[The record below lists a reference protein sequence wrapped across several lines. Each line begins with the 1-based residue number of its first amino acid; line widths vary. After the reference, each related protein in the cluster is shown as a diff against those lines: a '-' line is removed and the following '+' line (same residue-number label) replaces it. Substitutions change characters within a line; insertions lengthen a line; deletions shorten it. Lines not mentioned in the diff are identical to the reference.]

1 MRANRPAALLTTLLL
16 PAVLLAAS
24 PSQSATPAS
33 GTDSPR
39 KAMGWTKVSTGT
51 VDSLSEIT
59 TLRTGDGVLHAV
71 YAQDT
76 GTTGN
81 YEHTTLSTTGAVT
94 GHSDV
99 LGSWGALVSKPKL
112 LPTLSGGMRLVFSGL
127 QDTDTSNFYSHGYAY
142 DTISDAS
149 GAAWSLQPRALTKF
163 GSAYAGYGLG
173 ATLLSNG
180 TPVTASPLN
189 SGLFYRVGDIPTTD
203 QLAVS
208 TYPDDGSYTSP
219 SCCLYETQLVNS
231 GDNVWMAWYAN
242 GSSEETNGTFVQQ
255 IHPTPGPVIKAPG
268 SSIGA
273 DSLSPSQSVAMVA
286 RPGGGV
292 VLAYA
297 LGYPNTTAIGLWQ
310 VGSSSVVKVP
320 NSKDASQVA
329 LGAGA
334 TGRMWLAWRT
344 GSSVS
349 ALRTSA
355 TGFGLGAVQDLGSP
369 TGGSDL
375 RSIAVDASLN
385 QGTVLINDAAST
397 TVYSILVN
405 PGLSLKAKP
414 TSIKAGQKKKVT
426 FKVTD
431 AGEAVAG
438 VKVKGGGESCTTNA
452 SGVCKSTYKVTK
464 VGKLKLAATKGGYG
478 SAKAEIKVKK

>member
-1 MRANRPAALLTTLLL
+1 MRAKRPAALLTTLLL

-24 PSQSATPAS
+24 PSQSAAPE
-33 GTDSPR
+33 SPR
-39 KAMGWTKVSTGT
+39 KASGWTKVSTGT
-51 VDSLSEIT
+51 VDSLAEIT

-99 LGSWGALVSKPKL
+99 LGSWAALVSKPKL
-112 LPTLSGGMRLVFSGL
+112 LPTVTGGLRLVFSGL
-127 QDTDTSNFYSHGYAY
+127 QDTDTNNFYSHGYAY

-149 GAAWSLQPRALTKF
+149 GAAWTLQPHALTKF
-163 GSAYAGYGLG
+163 GAAYSGYGIG

-180 TPVTASPLN
+180 TPVTAGTLN
-189 SGLFYRVGDIPTTD
+189 ADIFYRVGDIPTTD
-203 QLAVS
+203 QLAVA
-208 TYPDDGSYTSP
+208 TYPEDGSYTSP

-231 GDNVWMAWYAN
+231 GDNIWMAWYAN
-242 GSSEETNGTFVQQ
+242 GSSEATNGTFVQQ
-255 IHPTPGPVIKAPG
+255 VYPTPGPVIKAPG

-273 DSLSPSQSVAMVA
+273 DSLNPGQTVAMVA
-286 RPGGGV
+286 RPGGSV
-292 VLAYA
+292 VLAYPV
-297 LGYPNTTAIGLWQ
+297 GYPTATSIALWQ
-310 VGSSSVVKVP
+310 VGSSAVVKVP
-320 NSKDASQVA
+320 NSKDADQVA
-329 LGAGA
+329 LSAGA
-334 TGRMWLAWRT
+334 SGRMWLAWR
-344 GSSVS
+344 SANSVS

-355 TGFGLGAVQDLGSP
+355 SGFGLGAVQDLGSP
-369 TGGSDL
+369 AGSSEL

-397 TVYSILVN
+397 SIYSIMVN

-414 TSIKAGQKKKVT
+414 GSIKAGQPKKVT

-431 AGEAVAG
+431 AGAAVAG

-452 SGVCKSTYKVTK
+452 SGVCRSTYEVSK
-464 VGKLKLAATKGGYG
+464 VGKLKVVATKSGYG
-478 SAKAEIKVKK
+478 SAKAQVKVKK